1 MIGRYMGNV
10 HLVSRVAYITA
21 YTLPRLPTLTY
32 PAPHTLTYP
41 ILTTLPYPATPVSPF
56 QPLPILGT
64 QAGRMALDRVCSL
77 SSEFAKMQ

>member
-1 MIGRYMGNV
+1 MGNV
-10 HLVSRVAYITA
+10 HLVPRVAYIMEC
-21 YTLPRLPTLTY
+21 TLPRLSTLTY

-41 ILTTLPYPATPVSPF
+41 IVTTPPYPATTFSPF

-64 QAGRMALDRVCSL
+64 QEGRVALDGVCSL

>member
-1 MIGRYMGNV
+1 MGNV

-21 YTLPRLPTLTY
+21 STLPGQPTLTY
-32 PAPHTLTYP
+32 PAPHTLTYRK
-41 ILTTLPYPATPVSPF
+41 TTLPYPAIPFSPF

-64 QAGRMALDRVCSL
+64 QAGRVVLDRVCSL